1 MGSGIFYVKPA
12 NTVKNAKKNGLL
24 RSFIFA
30 GILLMCI
37 PFLGKAQT
45 APVFVLGSAYPLPA
59 CMNSTAVNISHLFDI
74 TDPDAGEGETWT
86 LVSPPAF
93 GTVTGFSAFDNS
105 TGGTLTLTTSVIE
118 YTPNSGFTGVDQFT
132 VEIRDASNMFSTIT
146 INISVTPL
154 PSLNIDA
161 IPPVCAGATSTTLTY
176 SALANVGPTT
186 STYVYTGG
194 AQTWIVPP
202 GVFNVDFDV
211 QGAVGGGD
219 SHSGAPLPGNGGRVT
234 GSLDLTGTSSLNLYV
249 GGAGA
254 NGSTMGAA
262 AGWNGGGNATFYF
275 FGCGGAGGDAS
286 DIRRNGTSL
295 SDRVVV
301 AGGGGG
307 AGWDSPGPSCGG
319 AGGTLIA
326 GSGCNN
332 VGGSHAGGGTQ
343 LGGGA
348 GATYV
353 GWAAGANGSLAMG
366 GNGSSQGISGGGGGG
381 YYGGGGGVWSG
392 GGGGSNFAHA
402 SYTSG
407 VVHTAGYNIGNG
419 IISLSYH
426 IPGTFTIIWDPTAHA
441 QGFADVVS
449 ASLTGSPLT
458 IPVPPGAVPDTYYGN
473 FTISNGTCTSQ
484 TYPISITI
492 NPIPDVDA
500 VADQTMCD
508 GAVTTPVIFNGA
520 VPGTTFNWT
529 NDNPG
534 IGLPASGSGPIGSF
548 TATNTTP
555 NPLIATI
562 TVTPTAN
569 GCTGTPVSFLITVY
583 PTPTLST
590 TLSPAAVCDSAIF
603 NYVPASLTAGTTFTW
618 FRNPVSDIANVSA
631 SGAGNP
637 AEYLD
642 NTSFADVTVPYLYV
656 LAANGCINNQTVNV
670 VVHPTPTLSTSLT
683 PGTICNHG
691 LFNYPPG
698 SFTVGTV
705 FTWNRNIVSG
715 ISNSSNTGS
724 NNPNENLHNTT
735 SAPIEVPYVFTLVAN
750 GCINMQ
756 TVVVTVNPTPMLS
769 TTTTPP
775 AICNNNMFIYGPA
788 SATTG
793 TTFSWSR
800 GSISGILPATNSG
813 VDSIIE
819 TLTNTTPNTI
829 PVTYTYMMTANGCSN
844 AQSIVVNVYPKPML
858 STALSPAQ
866 CDSTIFNYPPA
877 SLTPGTTFTWSR
889 AVVTGISNLAGA
901 GVGSPNETLKN
912 ITANDVVVPYVFT
925 LSANG
930 CTNNQTVN
938 LTVHP
943 TPKLSSSLTPGAI
956 CDSDMFNYVP
966 ASNTAGASFAW
977 HRPYIPGI
985 YAVASSGTGN
995 PNQQLINSTYV
1006 VVDVVYIYT
1015 ITANGCDNEQNVT
1028 VKVNPTPKLNGPFT
1042 ATVCSGYPFN
1052 YVPTSY
1058 TPGALYAWNRPSVNN
1073 ITPLTNFASV
1083 GNGVIGETLWNGTLA
1098 PIVVDYVYR
1107 LTINACPNLYTQ
1119 TVKVTV
1125 NPTPNIPQIITT
1137 SPSSVCAG
1145 TMFQNFGAAFPSDKI
1160 HYEWSATN
1168 AEIFAT
1174 GSNNQYALVN
1184 FHTPG
1189 TSTVYITS
1197 NVNGFGCKISNSY
1210 TVNVSTNTVDIPE
1223 VIYFNG
1229 QFICLKNGNNVKYQ
1243 WGYDDA
1249 STLDSTIL
1257 GGQVNQ
1263 HYNNASPDFSTK
1275 RYWVIVNEEDGCNQ
1289 KAYYN
1294 RPTGIDDVNAM
1305 AAVKVYPNPAKDV
1318 VNVEI
1323 NANVSGGKVQVELLN
1338 LLGQRISVQSDVDRK
1353 TSINVAELPAGIYL
1367 IDCYMNGTKIAT
1379 NRFVKN

>member
-12 NTVKNAKKNGLL
+12 NTVKNARKNGLL
-24 RSFIFA
+24 RSFLFA
-30 GILLMCI
+30 GMLLLSM
-37 PFLGKAQT
+37 PFFAKAQT
-45 APVFVLGSAYPLPA
+45 
-59 CMNSTAVNISHLFDI
+59 
-74 TDPDAGEGETWT
+74 
-86 LVSPPAF
+86 PPAF
-93 GTVTGFSAFDNS
+93 VDGATQTKQACMDAPAGDISHWFNVSDPDFGEPITWSLLSGPTSGSVIGFSSFAVSSGGTVT
-105 TGGTLTLTTSVIE
+105 TSGIT
-118 YTPNSGFTGVDQFT
+118 YQPNSGFTGVDQFT
-132 VEIRDASNMFSTIT
+132 VQVTDGTFFATT
-146 INISVTPL
+146 TVYVSVTPL
-154 PSLNIDA
+154 PSLSIDA
-161 IPPVCAGATSTTLTY
+161 IPAVCAGATSTTLTY

-202 GVFNVDFDV
+202 GVNTVDFDV

-219 SHSGAPLPGNGGRVT
+219 SHSGAPLPGNGGRA
-234 GSLDLTGTSSLNLYV
+234 TGTIDLNAGGGTTSLNLYV
-249 GGAGA
+249 GKAGD
-254 NGSTMGAA
+254 NGSSMGAA

-295 SDRVVV
+295 ADRIVV

-353 GWAAGANGSLAMG
+353 GWAAGANGTLAMG
-366 GNGSSQGISGGGGGG
+366 GNGSTQGISGGGGGG

-392 GGGGSNFAHA
+392 GGGGSNFAH
-402 SYTSG
+402 STFVPS
-407 VVHTAGYNIGNG
+407 VMHTAGYNIGNG
-419 IISLSYH
+419 IISLSYN
-426 IPGTFTIIWDPTAHA
+426 IPGTFSIVWSPAA
-441 QGFADVVS
+441 NLAGFTNVIA
-449 ASLTGSPLT
+449 APLTGSPLT
-458 IPVPPGAVPDTYYGN
+458 IPLPPGAAPGTYTGD
-473 FTISNGTCTSQ
+473 FTISNNNCTSQ
-484 TYPISITI
+484 NYPISITI

-500 VADQTMCD
+500 VGDQTMCD
-508 GAVTTPVIFNGA
+508 GTVTTPVIFNGA

-534 IGLPASGSGPIGSF
+534 IDLPASGSGPIGSF

-590 TLSPAAVCDSAIF
+590 TLSPAAVCDSAIL
-603 NYVPASLTAGTTFTW
+603 NYIPASLTAGTTFTW
-618 FRNPVSDIANVSA
+618 FRNPVFGIANVSA
-631 SGAGNP
+631 SGADNP

-642 NTSFADVTVPYLYV
+642 NTTTADVTVPYLYV

-670 VVHPTPTLSTSLT
+670 VIHPTPTLSTSLT
-683 PGTICNHG
+683 AGTICNHG

-698 SFTVGTV
+698 SFTVGTT

-715 ISNSSNTGS
+715 ISNPSATGS

-735 SAPIEVPYVFTLVAN
+735 TAPIEVPYVFTLVAN

-769 TTTTPP
+769 TTTTPA
-775 AICNNNMFIYGPA
+775 AICNNAMFIYGPA

-829 PVTYTYMMTANGCSN
+829 AVTYTYMMTANGCSN

-889 AVVTGISNLAGA
+889 AVVPGISNLAGA

-912 ITANDVVVPYVFT
+912 ITANDVVVPYVFM

-930 CTNNQTVN
+930 CTNSQTVN

-966 ASNTAGASFAW
+966 VSNTAGASFAW

-1006 VVDVVYIYT
+1006 VVDVVYTYT

-1042 ATVCSGYPFN
+1042 ATVCSGSPLN

-1058 TPGALYAWNRPSVNN
+1058 TPGALYTWNRPSVSN
-1073 ITPLTNFASV
+1073 ISPLTNFAPT
-1083 GNGVIGETLWNGTLA
+1083 GNGIINETLWNGTLA

-1107 LTINACPNLYTQ
+1107 LAINACTNLYTQ

-1168 AEIFAT
+1168 AEVYAT

-1189 TSTVYITS
+1189 TSTVFITS
-1197 NVNGFGCKISNSY
+1197 NVNGYGCKISNSY
-1210 TVNVSTNTVDIPE
+1210 TVNVSTSTAQPVE

-1229 QFICLKNGNNVKYQ
+1229 QFICLKNGDNVKYQ

-1249 STLDSTIL
+1249 STLDSTIVS
-1257 GGQVNQ
+1257 GEINQ
-1263 HYNNASPDFSTK
+1263 HYNLSSPDFSTK
-1275 RYWVIVNEEDGCNQ
+1275 RYWVIVNEGDGCNQ

-1305 AAVKVYPNPAKDV
+1305 AAVNVYPNPANDV

-1323 NANVSGGKVQVELLN
+1323 NAAIGGKVQVEVLN
-1338 LLGQRISVQSDVDRK
+1338 LLGQKLSVQSDVDRK
-1353 TSINVAELPAGIYL
+1353 TSINVANLPAGVYL